1 MSLSPNPQREHGKFS
16 LFFSILFLIWKKI
29 VFFFNKK
36 YSLHQ
41 QGFFIIF
48 VAEEKFVLI
57 WKTKFWRFSMISRGE

>member
-16 LFFSILFLIWKKI
+16 LFFSMLFLIWKKI

-57 WKTKFWRFSMISRGE
+57 